1 MDILSGYDRMMLA
14 EDPTEVNEPITSQ
27 SSEMPSPYED
37 QATEAETFEALN
49 AGATIF
55 DGMGETGPVNIGA
68 PTPSATPMPPAA
80 PPKPAT
86 WIPGVPN
93 VAVIAGVGLLAFFLL
108 RKKG

>member
-1 MDILSGYDRMMLA
+1 MDTLSGYDRMMLA

-55 DGMGETGPVNIGA
+55 DGMGEETINVGA
-68 PTPSATPMPPAA
+68 PTISAPLPAA